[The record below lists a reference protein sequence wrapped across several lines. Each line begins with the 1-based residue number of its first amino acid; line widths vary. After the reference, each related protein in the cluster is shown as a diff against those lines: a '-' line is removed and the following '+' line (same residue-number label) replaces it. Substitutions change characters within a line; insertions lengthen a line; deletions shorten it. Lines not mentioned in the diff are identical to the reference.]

1 MWALD
6 VSVHVEDRDGIR
18 IILLDRPE
26 RRNAIDMTTVVDLSR
41 ALESASAV
49 VVVLGSTDPRSFS
62 AGADLSV
69 SNDARAAVSKGLY
82 ELYGLMRA
90 ASQIIVAAASGHAV
104 GGGAQLLLASDIRIA
119 GPDLKIR
126 FVGPGHGLVVGAWG
140 LASLVGRGRATDLCL
155 SMRPVDAAEALAIGL
170 VDRVV
175 AEPLEGAIEYA
186 RMVAE
191 LDPKTLP
198 AVKQIVAT
206 AVIADALDME
216 KKHNSGW
223 DGHIPNRLKD

>member
-1 MWALD
+1 M
-6 VSVHVEDRDGIR
+6 SVHTQDRDGIKVV
-18 IILLDRPE
+18 LLDRPE
-26 RRNAIDMTTVVDLSR
+26 RRNAIDMTTVVDLRR
-41 ALESASAV
+41 ALESASEA

-62 AGADLSV
+62 SGADLSV

-82 ELYGLMRA
+82 ELYEQMRA
-90 ASQIIVAAASGHAV
+90 VKQIIVAAASGHAV

-140 LASLVGRGRATDLCL
+140 LASLVGRGRAMDLCL

-175 AEPLEGAIEYA
+175 ADPLQGAIEYA
-186 RMVAE
+186 RMVSE

-198 AVKQIVAT
+198 AIKRIVAT
-206 AVIADALDME
+206 ASIGDALGLE
-216 KKHNSGW
+216 RKHNSGW
-223 DGHIPNRLKD
+223 DGDIPNRGRTE